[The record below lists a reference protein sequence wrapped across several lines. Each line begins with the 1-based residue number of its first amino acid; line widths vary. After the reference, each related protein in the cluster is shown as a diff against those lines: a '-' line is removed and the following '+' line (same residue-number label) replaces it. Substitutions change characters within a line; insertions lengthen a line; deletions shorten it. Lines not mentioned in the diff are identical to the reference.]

1 MMDQPPPPKAPPIT
15 PGEIPA
21 SRPTKTSVMA
31 IVSLVLGVLGF
42 CTLGLGGLIGVILG
56 IVALVSINKS
66 AGRLGGQGVAI
77 GGIVVSGVGLIAGLI
92 VGLLFLGT
100 LLLGIFLPAIGAPRQ
115 AAVNAMSMSSL
126 RQVSVAAALYATDY
140 NDYLPRSGDWVDLL
154 DAYVE
159 DADALVSWLGSPEQG
174 RAYAMNRL
182 LDGLRYADVSNP
194 GRTVLFYEAQFGSPL
209 AGGPELLPAQPRY
222 QQGYVIVFVDGHVET
237 VIPDAIDSL
246 VWQP

>member
-1 MMDQPPPPKAPPIT
+1 MMDQPPPPEAPPIT

-21 SRPTKTSVMA
+21 SGPTKTSVMA

-66 AGRLGGQGVAI
+66 AGRLGGQGLAI
-77 GGIVVSGVGLIAGLI
+77 AGIVVSGAGLI
-92 VGLLFLGT
+92 VGLLV
-100 LLLGIFLPAIGAPRQ
+100 IAPAMLIPALAGAQQGARS
-115 AAVNAMSMSSL
+115 VMSMNSL
-126 RQVSVAAALYATDY
+126 RQVSDAAALYAMDY

-154 DAYVE
+154 DGYVQ
-159 DADALVSWLGSPEQG
+159 DADALVSLSRSPEQG

-182 LDGLRYADVSNP
+182 LDGLRYADVSDP
-194 GRTVLFYEAQFGSPL
+194 QRTVLFYEAQFGSPL
-209 AGGPELLPAQPRY
+209 AGGSELLPAQPRY
-222 QQGYVIVFVDGHVET
+222 KQGYVILFVDGHVEN
-237 VIPDAIDSL
+237 VIPETLDSL